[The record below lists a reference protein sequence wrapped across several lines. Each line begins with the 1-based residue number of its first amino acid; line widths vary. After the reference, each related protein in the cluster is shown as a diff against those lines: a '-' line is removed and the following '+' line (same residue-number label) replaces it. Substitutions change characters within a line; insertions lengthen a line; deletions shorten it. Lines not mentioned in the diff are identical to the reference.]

1 MATTGSGRLG
11 NILNKITLN
20 GIDDSYSTYVKE
32 KLVTLNSFLFIC
44 VVVSSAFLLLGL
56 VAQLPYLVGFSAIYL
71 TFFLL
76 AFLGITF
83 RKLDVM
89 RYSTLFV
96 TNFSVISIT
105 ALLGYSCGF
114 YFYFFITPLSIHII
128 MEEKRKIVKALSL
141 GSYVANAA
149 LMHYLFYIKQI
160 PPLESVSTTIQ
171 TVLFF
176 FNLLLAFSFCLLL
189 LRYFLNRILSK
200 SEEARI
206 LLENKLL
213 LESEIHQKQLMEIK
227 NTFQIEKLKNEN
239 EQLDVFSH
247 IISHNL
253 RGPISR
259 VAGLVEII
267 KGHSN
272 WNDEQSVLM
281 GHIGQSVQ
289 KMDDIIHD
297 LNYILVQKKLGH
309 QSYTE
314 FSPQDLVSDVLH
326 ALDKEIKA
334 SNAEIELDI
343 CKESIK
349 NNYAILHSLLY
360 NLLSNSIKYC
370 KPGLAPDFKIRIQQS
385 DQFITIT
392 IKDDGIGIDLTKHKA
407 KLFKLYSRLYD
418 HVEGKGIGL
427 YLIKNHVDLLGG
439 NIEIVS
445 EYMKGA
451 EFTITL
457 PIEN

>member
-11 NILNKITLN
+11 NILNKIVFN
-20 GIDDSYSTYVKE
+20 GIDDSYSTYEKE
-32 KLVTLNSFLFIC
+32 KLTTINSFLFIC
-44 VVVSSAFLLLGL
+44 VIVSAAFLLLGL
-56 VAQLPYLVGFSAIYL
+56 IDQLPYLALLSITYFS
-71 TFFLL
+71 FFLL
-76 AFLGITF
+76 AYLGITF

-128 MEEKRKIVKALSL
+128 MEEKRTIVKALSL
-141 GSYVANAA
+141 GTYIANAA
-149 LMHYLFYIKQI
+149 LMHYIFYIRQT
-160 PPLESVSTTIQ
+160 PPLESINENIQ
-171 TVLFF
+171 TGLFY
-176 FNLLLAFSFCLLL
+176 FNLLLSFSFCLLL
-189 LRYFLNRILSK
+189 LRYFLNRIISK

-206 LLENKLL
+206 LLENKLV
-213 LESEIHQKQLMEIK
+213 LESEIHLKQLIEIK
-227 NTFQIEKLKNEN
+227 NTYQIEKLKNEN

-259 VAGLVEII
+259 VAGLVELI
-267 KGHSN
+267 KEYN
-272 WNDEQSVLM
+272 NLDDEQSAIM
-281 GHIGQSVQ
+281 GHIRKSVQ

-326 ALDKEIKA
+326 ALEKEINS
-334 SNAEIELDI
+334 SNAKIEMEIG
-343 CKESIK
+343 KESVK
-349 NNYAILHSLLY
+349 NNYAILHSILY
-360 NLLSNSIKYC
+360 NLLSNSIKYS
-370 KPGLAPDFKIRIQQS
+370 KTGIPPEIKIKIQQV
-385 DQFITIT
+385 DQNISIF
-392 IKDDGIGIDLTKHKA
+392 IKDSGIGIDLAKHQR
-407 KLFKLYSRLYD
+407 KLFQLYSRLYD

-427 YLIKNHVDLLGG
+427 YLVKNHVDLLGG
-439 NIEIVS
+439 KIEVVS